1 MGLTKFNIIK
11 SRDALGS
18 NSLKEQTKEKQ
29 EHHDQKKHNVLKV
42 IFEQSD
48 YFWQD
53 TGFSSQTELLGYFLD
68 PKLVHL
74 GDVDGFDFT

>member
-29 EHHDQKKHNVLKV
+29 EHRKHAVKAV
-42 IFEQSD
+42 
-48 YFWQD
+48 
-53 TGFSSQTELLGYFLD
+53 
-68 PKLVHL
+68 
-74 GDVDGFDFT
+74 